1 MQEFFY
7 MGGKAFFVWSA
18 YGITVLALILAVVL
32 AGRRK
37 RKILREIEETLEQ

>member
-1 MQEFFY
+1 MQELFY

-18 YGITVLALILAVVL
+18 YGITVLALILGMVL

-37 RKILREIEETLEQ
+37 KKILREIEDELEP